1 MPLEPPKELIG
12 FLSRYDEPIQ
22 DLALTVREF
31 VLSELAPPSEH
42 IINVYV
48 VAMGY
53 GTSAKMKD
61 QICYIGVNAR
71 YVNLGFHRGTELDDP
86 HRLLEGTGAKMRHV
100 KIHSTTD
107 LSHPGIRELLAAA
120 WDNAGLGP
128 ADRSYD
134 GEVLTTYGGAAAKK
148 PAGRR
153 ATEKPSRPSR

>member
-1 MPLEPPKELIG
+1 MPLEPPQELLA
-12 FLSRYDEPIQ
+12 FLGRYDPAVQ

-53 GTSAKMKD
+53 GTSAKMKN
-61 QICYIGVNAR
+61 QVCYIGVNTA
-71 YVNLGFHRGTELDDP
+71 YVNLGFHRGAELDDP

-100 KIHSTTD
+100 KIRSTAD

-120 WDNAGLGP
+120 WENAGLGP
-128 ADRSYD
+128 AERSPD
-134 GEVLTTYGGAAAKK
+134 GEVVSTFGGSAAKRT
-148 PAGRR
+148 AGTRAPKTRSRR
-153 ATEKPSRPSR
+153 SK

>member
-1 MPLEPPKELIG
+1 MPLEPPKELLA
-12 FLSRYDEPIQ
+12 FLERYDPAIQ

-61 QICYIGVNAR
+61 QICYIGVNTA

-100 KIHSTTD
+100 KIRTAAA

-120 WDNAGLGP
+120 WENAGLGP
-128 ADRSYD
+128 ADRSSD
-134 GEVLTTYGGAAAKK
+134 GEVVSTFGGSATKK
-148 PAGRR
+148 ANKPR
-153 ATEKPSRPSR
+153 APKSRPRGSK